1 MKLGLGFEP
10 SKGDLSKHVIYQ
22 IHPKKRS
29 NISIYVAI
37 FYFFFSYFYRK
48 NCQTFWRSKIKH
60 AESFS
65 TM

>member
-37 FYFFFSYFYRK
+37 FYFFFFHI
-48 NCQTFWRSKIKH
+48 FIEKIAKPFGE
-60 AESFS
+60 AK
-65 TM
+65 